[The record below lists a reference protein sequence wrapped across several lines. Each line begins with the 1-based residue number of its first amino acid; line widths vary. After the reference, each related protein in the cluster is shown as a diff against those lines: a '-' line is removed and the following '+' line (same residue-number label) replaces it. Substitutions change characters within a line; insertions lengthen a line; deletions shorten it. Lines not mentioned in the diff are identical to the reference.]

1 MIRGGAGAGR
11 IGMQRPVD
19 RCPEMEQRVPATYV
33 LAVNST
39 HLIALTNVFS
49 ALECVAMNPL
59 KPNASTS
66 TNICL
71 LFRQVRDGLAHLIEE
86 DLAKNGY
93 PFNLSQFL
101 VLRKLD
107 VLGPMSAIDLSRA
120 IDHNP
125 GAMTRL
131 LDRLEQLGYLRRTPQ
146 AGDRRALRI
155 ELTEAGA
162 ALSQQLNSSADR
174 VADHALRTLSPAERE
189 LFVGLLERVHGSL

>member
-1 MIRGGAGAGR
+1 MN
-11 IGMQRPVD
+11 Q
-19 RCPEMEQRVPATYV
+19 PAAPT
-33 LAVNST
+33 A
-39 HLIALTNVFS
+39 
-49 ALECVAMNPL
+49 
-59 KPNASTS
+59 

-71 LFRQVRDGLAHLIEE
+71 LFRQVRDGLARWIEQ
-86 DLAKNGY
+86 DLAQNGH

-107 VLGPMSAIDLSRA
+107 VHGPMSAIDLSRA

-131 LDRLEQLGYLRRTPQ
+131 LDRLEQQGYLRRTPM

-162 ALSQQLNSSADR
+162 ALSHQLAASADR
-174 VADHALRTLSPAERE
+174 AADHALRTLDAQERE
-189 LFVGLLERVHGSL
+189 HFHVRAILVL